1 MKDLIQKVDKLEDT
15 LSRLIV
21 LEGGSSSGVTSV
33 TGTPP
38 IASSGGTTPAIS
50 IAITPA
56 NPGGAVALQA
66 STPGTPQTGNS
77 NITGA
82 AISGSVANVQGNINA
97 TQRNWIINGNMDV
110 GQRAGPGGSTTVAAG
125 QVYGGPDRWQAWRD
139 GTGATVTLS
148 QQAFTPGQTAVPGE
162 PTYYLQ
168 LQNTVAGSGGT
179 FNIVQQPIEDVRN
192 FAGQTVTWS
201 FWAKAD
207 AARNWIPIIRQN
219 FGTGGSP
226 VVDIVL
232 TTCALTTSWQYF
244 TRTTTLG
251 SITGKTIGAG
261 NYVG

>member
-1 MKDLIQKVDKLEDT
+1 MQLTQP
-15 LSRLIV
+15 SV
-21 LEGGSSSGVTSV
+21 LNQT
-33 TGTPP
+33 
-38 IASSGGTTPAIS
+38 A
-50 IAITPA
+50 
-56 NPGGAVALQA
+56 
-66 STPGTPQTGNS
+66 TPGTQQTGNANIS
-77 NITGA
+77 GKLITGGDVA
-82 AISGSVANVQGNINA
+82 ATGNVSGVNVTGSGTVQGDTVNGTTTVQVNGSNVNPVVK
-97 TQRNWIINGNMDV
+97 NWIINGNMDV